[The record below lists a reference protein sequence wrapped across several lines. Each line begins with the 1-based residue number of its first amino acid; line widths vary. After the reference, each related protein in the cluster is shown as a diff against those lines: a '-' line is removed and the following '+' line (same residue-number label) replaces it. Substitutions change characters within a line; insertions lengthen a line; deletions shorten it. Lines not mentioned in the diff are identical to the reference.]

1 MMTLPLKQYQV
12 EGIEWIRK
20 VKRGLLA
27 DEPGLGKTR
36 QAIEAFDGMKVLVV
50 APRMVID
57 GGTWQDELDKWAKHP
72 EGFVIAPYTS
82 LNAREQVG
90 ARASTTRP
98 VKKLRPEYRGKWDAV
113 VLDESHMV
121 KGRDTLHYWAVR
133 QLSRRCEYFL
143 AMTGTPF
150 PNWAHE
156 IYNLLQFI
164 HVDEGYTGKGGK
176 YGSFWRWAEEWF
188 DTSPTRWSNG
198 MPVAG
203 EMRECSRTPKQ
214 WKECMARPVN
224 DPCEHYMK
232 FAADNLGDQ
241 YLRRWREDCLDL
253 EPYTEQIIKV
263 PMAATTKTMYNSLKR
278 EFYAQ
283 YEGHEIIAWNQ
294 GSKNNQLMK
303 ATTSPWLLTQDGEP
317 RGGKLD
323 RLKFD
328 LSNRTRPT
336 LVFAH
341 YQISVEACA
350 AVARSLGL
358 SVGVVHGGI
367 PSSVR
372 ASELASFK
380 SGELD
385 VLVGSLDTLAEG
397 HTLVMADEA
406 IFVERS
412 FKPYRN
418 QQALFRVHRMGQT
431 RPVTIKTYITPNSV
445 DSKKERLL
453 ATKTDRQMRVL
464 TAAEFRE
471 II

>member
-1 MMTLPLKQYQV
+1 MTLPLKQHQI
-12 EGIEWIRK
+12 EGIEWIQR
-20 VKRGLLA
+20 VQRGLLA

-36 QAIEAFDGMKVLVV
+36 QAIEAFDGGRNLVI
-50 APRMVID
+50 APKMVIV
-57 GGTWQDELDKWAKHP
+57 GGTWEDELAKWSKYP
-72 EGFVIAPYTS
+72 DLWTVVPYTS
-82 LNAREQVG
+82 LNLREKIPG
-90 ARASTTRP
+90 KSASTTRP
-98 VKKLRPEYRGKWDAV
+98 VKKLVPEVRGKWDNV
-113 VLDESHMV
+113 VIDEAHMI
-121 KGRDTLHYWAVR
+121 KGRDTLHGWAVL
-133 QLSRRCEYFL
+133 QIARRSEGFMAL
-143 AMTGTPF
+143 TGTPF

-156 IYNLLQFI
+156 IFTILKLI
-164 HVDEGYTGKGGK
+164 HKDEGKVGKD

-188 DTSPTRWSNG
+188 DTSPNRWSNG

-203 EMRECSRTPKQ
+203 EMLGCSRSKAQ
-214 WKECMARPVN
+214 WKECMARPAN
-224 DPCEHYMK
+224 DPCEHYLQ
-232 FAADNLGDQ
+232 FAEANLGEH

-263 PMAATTKTMYNSLKR
+263 PMAPATKTMYNKLKV

-283 YEGHEIIAWNQ
+283 YEGQEIIAWNQ

-303 ATTSPWLLTQDGEP
+303 ATTSPWILTHAGEP

-323 RLKFD
+323 QLKFD

-341 YQISVEACA
+341 YQESVQACA
-350 AVARSLGL
+350 DVARSLGL
-358 SVGVVHGGI
+358 SARVVHGGI

-372 ASELASFK
+372 ANVIRSFK
-380 SGELD
+380 SGETD

-397 HTLVMADEA
+397 HTLVEADMA
-406 IFVERS
+406 IFVEES

-418 QQALFRVHRMGQT
+418 EQALFRIHRMGQT
-431 RPVTIKTYITPNSV
+431 RPVTILRYVTPNSV
-445 DSKKERLL
+445 DSKKRRLL

-464 TAAEFRE
+464 TAAEFAE